1 MKTLNNINIFIM
13 AVATFTAVIILIF
26 WIVFP
31 PKKEL
36 KTFTEEKEI
45 KSKNINPKV
54 KIHAIEDDN
63 TNDNIW
69 R

>member
-1 MKTLNNINIFIM
+1 M

-36 KTFTEEKEI
+36 KTFTEEKKETV
-45 KSKNINPKV
+45 KNINPKV
-54 KIHAIEDDN
+54 RTYETENDEIDD
-63 TNDNIW
+63 II
-69 R
+69 RERL